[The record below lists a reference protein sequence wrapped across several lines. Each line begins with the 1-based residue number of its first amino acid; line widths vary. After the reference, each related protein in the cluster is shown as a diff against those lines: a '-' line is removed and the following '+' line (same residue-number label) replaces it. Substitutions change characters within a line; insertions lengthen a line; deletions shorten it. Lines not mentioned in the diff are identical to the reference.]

1 MGNGQCRPKN
11 SPASLMK
18 KRLQRLMCCFQ
29 SASTNSKASSCGMPA
44 RTKQLSPAFAK
55 PRDGLTKD
63 GTMIFFA
70 TARPARSSPN
80 AAERSC
86 AQNRAL
92 HALRSSE
99 AHPQARSIAP
109 PWPERGQ
116 RRVPIGRHCPK
127 PEETGEAHPAPGAD
141 LRHMRRRAQ
150 INRPD
155 RRRNRYPR
163 SSAEGFFNTIR
174 RLQPSRMR
182 NIAAIHS
189 AGQQRLKL

>member
-1 MGNGQCRPKN
+1 MLVVQIAAGVVLGVLVLAWLEKRARHAAEERWRAAQGRISRREAILHPMVTEVYKCFSREVAPTTAMGNGQCRPKN

-70 TARPARSSPN
+70 TARPARSSSN
-80 AAERSC
+80 AAERSR

-116 RRVPIGRHCPK
+116 R
-127 PEETGEAHPAPGAD
+127 
-141 LRHMRRRAQ
+141 
-150 INRPD
+150 
-155 RRRNRYPR
+155 
-163 SSAEGFFNTIR
+163 
-174 RLQPSRMR
+174 
-182 NIAAIHS
+182 
-189 AGQQRLKL
+189 